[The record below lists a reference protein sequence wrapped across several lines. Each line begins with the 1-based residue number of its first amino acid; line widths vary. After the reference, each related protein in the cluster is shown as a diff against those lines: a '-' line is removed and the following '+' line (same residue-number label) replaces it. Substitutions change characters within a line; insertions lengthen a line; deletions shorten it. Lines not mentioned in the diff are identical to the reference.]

1 MTLSHETLRRRADLG
16 AAIGL
21 KMVGVLRFVQALAQ
35 WPGPAI
41 SIAAV
46 SFLIYSPPYVVN
58 STFSKTTYLS
68 QNHVIGQILA
78 FFNGLEA
85 P

>member
-21 KMVGVLRFVQALAQ
+21 NMVEVLRFVEALVQ

-46 SFLIYSPPYVVN
+46 SFLIYFPLN
-58 STFSKTTYLS
+58 M
-68 QNHVIGQILA
+68 
-78 FFNGLEA
+78 
-85 P
+85 

>member
-1 MTLSHETLRRRADLG
+1 MRVFYWSFLFGEGVSYSEFFFISHETLRRRADLG

-21 KMVGVLRFVQALAQ
+21 KMVVALRFVQALAQ

-46 SFLIYSPPYVVN
+46 SFLIYFPP
-58 STFSKTTYLS
+58 
-68 QNHVIGQILA
+68 
-78 FFNGLEA
+78 
-85 P
+85 